1 VTRAVLAAVLAAA
14 LALQARAALAQDW
27 AMVSKTGRA
36 AAGQPFEVTVIAPPG
51 QTLPTELEARMK
63 VDVAEITLT
72 LKAAGPPQD
81 ARRPYAAPMPA
92 SASGP
97 VSLQLAEYPS
107 NVLVLT
113 VVRSGDALQT
123 LTGPGAGGREPPLSE
138 NDPMYFVM
146 GTRGGTSAR
155 FQLSFKYRLFD
166 VDAGY
171 GHEQPWLSG
180 LYLGYTQNSL
190 WDLEGESKAFRDTSY
205 QPSLFWKWERAGELA
220 DRQFDG
226 GRVGLEH
233 ESNGGEGA
241 TSRSINI
248 AFVRPE
254 WRWKVD
260 QVGVFAFT
268 PKIYAYLDKEENT
281 DIDDYRGYVDWR
293 ARYDSPGGTWV
304 ATTVLRYGT
313 AGKGSLLLDASR
325 RIRDVKFGPV
335 STYLHVQFFA
345 GYGESILDYNVKR
358 QSQFRIGFAIVP

>member
-1 VTRAVLAAVLAAA
+1 MKRLVFAMA
-14 LALQARAALAQDW
+14 LALQAHAALAQDW
-27 AMVSKTGRA
+27 VIVSKTSRA
-36 AAGQPFEVTVIAPPG
+36 EAGKPFEVSVIAPPG
-51 QTLPTELEARMK
+51 QSLPAELDVRMK

-72 LKAAGPPQD
+72 MKAADTAPD
-81 ARRPYAAPMPA
+81 ARRSYTATMPV

-97 VSLQLAEYPS
+97 VSLLLADHPS
-107 NVLVLT
+107 NELVLV
-113 VVRSGDALQT
+113 VARPAGDAVQT
-123 LTGPGAGGREPPLSE
+123 LTGLGPGGREPPLSE

-155 FQLSFKYRLFD
+155 FQLSLKYRLFD
-166 VDAGY
+166 FDAGM
-171 GHEQPWLSG
+171 GQERPWLSG
-180 LYLGYTQNSL
+180 LYFGYTQNSL

-205 QPSLFWKWERAGELA
+205 QPSLFWKWERTDEEARAWL
-220 DRQFDG
+220 DG
-226 GRVGLEH
+226 ARVGIEH
-233 ESNGGEGA
+233 ESNGGQGD
-241 TSRSINI
+241 TSRSINT

-254 WRWKVD
+254 WRWKVP
-260 QVGVFAFT
+260 QVGSFAFT
-268 PKIYAYLDKEENT
+268 PKVYAYLDKEENT

-313 AGKGSLLLDASR
+313 AGKGSILVDASR

-335 STYLHVQFFA
+335 STYLHMQFFA